1 MTDTH
6 ASALQP
12 PIDGLDIAP
21 LTPGEIAALIDSLSA
36 GGARW
41 SPENAGPVWWLHAEL
56 GYGYLVGRHID
67 GGWTLADPDGR
78 AVDELDQSWTQIRVF
93 QPGHELILY
102 RDRDRI
108 AGTRRAP
115 TDTATAAGQP
125 NTRTLRIEWTAAPLR
140 TPAVFPVVR
149 DPATGLTAVI
159 PEPRRGT
166 MPVTLVVREHFS
178 RDQDTGSIRVAA
190 VCWDRYR
197 GGASDA
203 LIDGELQASD
213 RPLS

>member
-12 PIDGLDIAP
+12 PIDGLDTAP
-21 LTPGEIAALIDSLSA
+21 LTPGEIADLIDSLSA
-36 GGARW
+36 GGAGW
-41 SPENAGPVWWLHAEL
+41 SPEDTGPVWWLHAEL
-56 GYGYLVGRHID
+56 GYGYLVGRHIA
-67 GGWTLADPDGR
+67 GGWTLAGPDGR
-78 AVDELDQSWTQIRVF
+78 AVNALDPSWIQIRVF
-93 QPGHELILY
+93 RPGRELILY
-102 RDRDRI
+102 RDRDHI
-108 AGTRRAP
+108 AGTSRVL
-115 TDTATAAGQP
+115 TDTASAAGQP
-125 NTRTLRIEWTAAPLR
+125 NTRTLRIERTAAALR

-166 MPVTLVVREHFS
+166 MPVALVVREHFS
-178 RDQDTGSIRVAA
+178 RDQDTGAIRVAA

-203 LIDGELQASD
+203 LIDGELQPSD